1 MQNDDHS
8 PPLGR
13 REFLRA
19 LAGAAAAAVLL
30 PGEGCSDDTRDRRER
45 KNTNVRKDKN
55 VVGYCTDPIYQKHL
69 AGIPHVEQPA
79 RLVAIDKKLKENGL
93 SEKLT
98 PIKAAP
104 ADTARI
110 EAVHEKAYVAK
121 ASEEIREIK
130 SGGRYLSTGDTV
142 ISKDSLDAALWAA
155 GGAMAA
161 VDAVMAGT
169 VKSAFCAVRP
179 PGHHANSKKGRG
191 FCIFNNVAIAA
202 RYIQKK
208 FELKNVL
215 IVDWDVHHGNGTQD
229 IFYSDPSVLFFST
242 HQHPLY
248 PGTGMTNEIGSGRG
262 AGYTINCPM
271 PAGTGDKEIIAAFE
285 KRLLP
290 EAKKFK
296 PDFVLIS
303 AGFDSRVDDPL
314 GGFKVTDDGFV
325 RLTKMVMGIA
335 SESAS
340 GRIVALLEG
349 GYNLEGLASAVAA
362 HIGALGTA

>member
-1 MQNDDHS
+1 MRNDDHS

-13 REFLRA
+13 RDFLRV
-19 LAGAAAAAVLL
+19 LAGAAAAAVFL
-30 PGEGCSDDTRDRRER
+30 PGEGCGDSRRDSRDQSG
-45 KNTNVRKDKN
+45 RKDRKGKS
-55 VVGYCTDPIYQKHL
+55 VVGYCTDPIYHKHL

-79 RLVAIDKKLKENGL
+79 RLVAIDKKLKESGL
-93 SEKLT
+93 SEKVT
-98 PIKAAP
+98 KIKAAA

-110 EAVHEKAYVAK
+110 EAAHDKKYVAK
-121 ASEEIREIK
+121 AAAEIK
-130 SGGRYLSTGDTV
+130 EGRRQLSTGDTIV
-142 ISKDSLDAALWAA
+142 SKDSLDAALWAA

-179 PGHHANSKKGRG
+179 PGHHATPNRGMG
-191 FCIFNNVAIAA
+191 FCIFNNIAVAA
-202 RYIQKK
+202 RYIQQKH
-208 FELKNVL
+208 ELKNVL

-248 PGTGMTNEIGSGRG
+248 PGTGPATDIGAGRG

-271 PAGTGDKEIIAAFE
+271 PAGTGDKEIIVAFE
-285 KRLLP
+285 KKLLP

-303 AGFDSRVDDPL
+303 AGFDSRVGDPL

-325 RLTKMVMGIA
+325 RLTKMVMDIA
-335 SESAS
+335 NESAS
-340 GRIVALLEG
+340 GRIVSLLEG
-349 GYNLEGLASAVAA
+349 GYNLEGLAAAVAA
-362 HIGALGTA
+362 HIGALGAA